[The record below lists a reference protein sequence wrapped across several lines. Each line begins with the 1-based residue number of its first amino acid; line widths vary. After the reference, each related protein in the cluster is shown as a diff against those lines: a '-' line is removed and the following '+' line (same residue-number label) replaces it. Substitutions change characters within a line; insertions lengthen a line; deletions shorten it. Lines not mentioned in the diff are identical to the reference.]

1 MTKRTNII
9 KIGVLVMCF
18 LQTFSTFA
26 QIASTRSDEVERAQ
40 AKLMVVPYTKTG
52 EEVKSILDDN
62 PYIRSAMSMVKQ
74 SFDQRGWTTVDFVAS
89 LRAAESN
96 RAFQMD
102 RQADF
107 KADLIAGSGADIY
120 VEVDTQ
126 LTTDDSGS
134 ASVTLV
140 LQAFEAH
147 SGASFSNQS
156 ENSGRFNTQDYDKL
170 IEKAYDRIR
179 EEFLNMLLTKTDE
192 IREIGRAIKIELNL
206 HEDAELDF
214 DAEVG
219 DGDFLNEAIEEW
231 IYTNAYKG
239 RANLSGITEK
249 SMAFDEV
256 RIPLFDQ
263 ESGRPYNP
271 KRFASELIKFL
282 RSNEVSASRNVKGQN
297 LFITIK

>member
-1 MTKRTNII
+1 MTKTTYLLKTIVI
-9 KIGVLVMCF
+9 VICCF
-18 LQTFSTFA
+18 QTFSTFA
-26 QIASTRSDEVERAQ
+26 QIEATKSDEVARAQ
-40 AKLMVVPYTKTG
+40 AKLMVVPYTKEG
-52 EEVKSILDDN
+52 EDIRKILDDN

-74 SFDQRGWTTVDFVAS
+74 SFDQRGWTTVDFVAN

-107 KADLIAGSGADIY
+107 KADLIAGSGTDIY
-120 VEVDTQ
+120 VQVDTQ

-140 LQAFEAH
+140 LQAFETH
-147 SGASFSNQS
+147 TGASFSNQS
-156 ENSGRFNTQDYDKL
+156 ENSGRFNTKDYDKL

-179 EEFLNMLLTKTDE
+179 EEFLNMLLEKTDE

-206 HEDAELDF
+206 HEDAEIDF
-214 DAEVG
+214 DSEVG
-219 DGDFLNEAIEEW
+219 DGDFLNEAIEDW

-239 RANLSGITEK
+239 RANLAGISEK
-249 SMAFDEV
+249 SMAFNEV
-256 RIPLFDQ
+256 RIPLFNQ
-263 ESGRPYNP
+263 ETGRPYNP
-271 KRFASELIKFL
+271 NRFASELIRFL
-282 RSNEVSASRNVKGQN
+282 KANNVSASRNIKGQN